1 MRLKSLGNQERVY
14 LNPNDYQTLIDSSD
28 SRRAEIAMR
37 IMGEMGLRV
46 SEVGFSLEDIYESTH
61 PEVGIHFVT
70 IYSKD
75 TSGKTDDGKRR
86 DAWVPNDLLERIE
99 EYYTVT
105 QRPESLPVVGESE
118 RTISRDVKESAKIA
132 ARKTGNDDFEHVSC
146 HDFRA
151 YFATN
156 MMLREG
162 VDPEV
167 VMELGGWEDRDTM
180 DPYIDASFDDIIQD
194 SLADAGLLG
203 EDIVETDPTPVE
215 LLRDE
220 ITALRDA
227 VNELDPRV
235 SVEEQR
241 DDDQPGL
248 DRF

>member
-1 MRLKSLGNQERVY
+1 MSRYMKKSADNAVL
-14 LNPNDYQTLIDSSD
+14 
-28 SRRAEIAMR
+28 
-37 IMGEMGLRV
+37 
-46 SEVGFSLEDIYESTH
+46 
-61 PEVGIHFVT
+61 
-70 IYSKD
+70 
-75 TSGKTDDGKRR
+75 
-86 DAWVPNDLLERIE
+86 
-99 EYYTVT
+99 
-105 QRPESLPVVGESE
+105 
-118 RTISRDVKESAKIA
+118 
-132 ARKTGNDDFEHVSC
+132 KTGNEDYQYVTN
-146 HDFRA
+146 HDFLA

-156 MMLREG
+156 MLLPDG
-162 VDPEV
+162 VDIET